1 MQNHQQ
7 HAEHQ
12 SSKQGKEHYRHLTIM
27 MVLSFIAMYVLM
39 YAMVDRFANVYNN
52 VNQVYMAGLMA
63 SPMVLIELV
72 VMRAMYADRKLN
84 AIFASAAIVL
94 GVLFFF
100 GIRRQTAI
108 GDRQFLR
115 SMIPHHA
122 SAILMCQEASIR
134 APEIVELC
142 NRPNGIVES
151 QQREIE
157 QMRAL
162 LGDARR

>member
-1 MQNHQQ
+1 MQHPEHGGHQ
-7 HAEHQ
+7 A
-12 SSKQGKEHYRHLTIM
+12 SKQGKDHYRHLTIM
-27 MVLSFIAMYVLM
+27 AVLSFIAMYALM

-72 VMRAMYADRKLN
+72 VMRAMYHDRKLN
-84 AIFASAAIVL
+84 TTFAAAALVL
-94 GVLFFF
+94 GLLFVLA
-100 GIRRQTAI
+100 IRSQTAI

-122 SAILMCQEASIR
+122 SAILMCQQAPIR